1 MDYYKN
7 TSTEQLIRSMA
18 ESSDLYDPN
27 LAGNTVLGE
36 NYVNMLAKLKQDNID
51 TSAFDKNS
59 VYQYL
64 SDDNKINYIW
74 NKYFNEDS
82 VDKQTKDAE
91 FANIAKF
98 EQQRQVYEGMSGI
111 GKVFTIHLNSRR
123 PNASSTLSVNVVSLS
138 TDISRIPC
146 AATTP

>member
-1 MDYYKN
+1 
-7 TSTEQLIRSMA
+7 MA

-64 SDDNKINYIW
+64 SDDNKINYEEVI
-74 NKYFNEDS
+74 DS
-82 VDKQTKDAE
+82 NPSKR
-91 FANIAKF
+91 IL
-98 EQQRQVYEGMSGI
+98 QRR
-111 GKVFTIHLNSRR
+111 F
-123 PNASSTLSVNVVSLS
+123 
-138 TDISRIPC
+138 C
-146 AATTP
+146 

>member
-111 GKVFTIHLNSRR
+111 GKVFGN
-123 PNASSTLSVNVVSLS
+123 
-138 TDISRIPC
+138 
-146 AATTP
+146 